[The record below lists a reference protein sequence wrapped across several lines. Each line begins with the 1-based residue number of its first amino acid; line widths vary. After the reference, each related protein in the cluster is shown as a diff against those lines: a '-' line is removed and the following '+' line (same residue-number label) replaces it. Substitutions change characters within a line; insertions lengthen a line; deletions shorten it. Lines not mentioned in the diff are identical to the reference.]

1 MARVT
6 VEDCTQIV
14 PNRYELVL
22 LAAQR
27 ARDVSSGA
35 PLTVDRDN
43 DKNTVVALRE
53 IADQTISLDDVRH
66 HIVHGVNRT
75 TDASE
80 EDEALLAIA
89 GEAVDIEADA
99 AVAGVAIEEVE
110 FEDTG
115 VAGAEEE
122 TGELDGEFADES
134 GEDFGAM
141 ADGELMAG
149 AEETL

>member
-27 ARDVSSGA
+27 ARDISSGA
-35 PLTVDRDN
+35 GLTVDRDN
-43 DKNTVVALRE
+43 DKNTVIALRE

-75 TDASE
+75 TDGNA

-89 GEAVDIEADA
+89 GAGVDIAEDS
-99 AVAGVAIEEVE
+99 AVPGVVIEEVE
-110 FEDTG
+110 FEDVGG
-115 VAGAEEE
+115 VAGAEDDM
-122 TGELDGEFADES
+122 GEAGDEMGDDMPMS
-134 GEDFGAM
+134 E
-141 ADGELMAG
+141 G
-149 AEETL
+149 AEEFSGADETL

>member
-27 ARDVSSGA
+27 ARDISSGA
-35 PLTVDRDN
+35 SLSVDRDN

-53 IADQTISLDDVRH
+53 IAEQTISLDDVRH
-66 HIVHGVNRT
+66 HIAHGVNRT
-75 TDASE
+75 TDTSV

-89 GEAVDIEADA
+89 AAGVDIAEDST
-99 AVAGVAIEEVE
+99 VPGVVIEEVA
-110 FEDTG
+110 FESVG
-115 VAGAEEE
+115 
-122 TGELDGEFADES
+122 GEVVGADELADEL
-134 GEDFGAM
+134 GGDDMDVGAM
-141 ADGELMAG
+141 ADG
-149 AEETL
+149 AEEFSGADETL